1 MARTDPP
8 IKLKRSVLRRVV
20 SSKLDSLRRGDY
32 YVSKHL
38 GPECYDP
45 IVAEAKA
52 FLDSPQYQSLATASS
67 NHAAAPQDVLPP
79 PSLSEDYDTFIGII
93 AASILIDASM
103 RGENAGE
110 SDPRFIKKK
119 KKLLTKTL
127 KGIKFIEFTSQIWR
141 YDCLKRGIE
150 LPPEEES
157 EEDTTE
163 SESSDSDD
171 QDNTSV
177 TSHTVSDGFST
188 SASSKKHHH
197 GSSSSSARKKHKK
210 EKKRLKKERKQKRK
224 EEKRRRKEERRRKK
238 EEKKKKKRKKEEVKE
253 EEESI
258 EEKEE
263 EEEEEVAQEENE
275 EPAEEDSESM
285 YEIEHATKEE
295 FDAFREEVLGKIP
308 NKVKSRFREGGFSKW
323 GKDWLP
329 VLEIGPFDVE
339 PGPVRSM
346 WMEMFQNVS
355 FCWCGFDADGLL
367 FAL

>member
-20 SSKLDSLRRGDY
+20 SSKLDSLRRGDF

-52 FLDSPQYQSLATASS
+52 FLDSPQYQSLAAAST
-67 NHAAAPQDVLPP
+67 NHAAAPQDVPPP

-127 KGIKFIEFTSQIWR
+127 KGIKFIDFTSQIWR
-141 YDCLKRGIE
+141 YDCLKRGIN

-157 EEDTTE
+157 EEDTSE

-177 TSHTVSDGFST
+177 TSHTASDGFST

-210 EKKRLKKERKQKRK
+210 EKKRLKRERKQKRK
-224 EEKRRRKEERRRKK
+224 EERRRRKEERRRKK
-238 EEKKKKKRKKEEVKE
+238 EDKKKKKRKREEW

-258 EEKEE
+258 GEKEE
-263 EEEEEVAQEENE
+263 EQEEDEEIAQEEND
-275 EPAEEDSESM
+275 EPAEDDSESM

-295 FDAFREEVLGKIP
+295 FDAFREEILSKIP
-308 NKVKSRFREGGFSKW
+308 NKVKNRFREGGFSRW

-355 FCWCGFDADGLL
+355 VWRHAFGADSLVY
-367 FAL
+367 